1 MKVDKKV
8 MIITGA
14 GLIIGLGEALLYYNL
29 GRNAKKEKFQFG
41 VPKGRELTKTMG
53 VVLVTS
59 ILTAVLSNQIEK
71 AVERS
76 AANALSMA

>member
-29 GRNAKKEKFQFG
+29 GRNAKSEKFQFG
-41 VPKGRELTKTMG
+41 VPKGKELTKTMG

-59 ILTAVLSNQIEK
+59 ILTAILSNQIEK
-71 AVERS
+71 VVEKSAVP
-76 AANALSMA
+76 NLSVA